1 VSEIVEVE
9 LLIGGNVKRE
19 RENEGKMERDERRLR
34 GVVRREESK
43 A

>member
-1 VSEIVEVE
+1 MNGIAVVG
-9 LLIGGNVKRE
+9 LLIGGNVKRG
-19 RENEGKMERDERRLR
+19 RENEEKMERDERRLR